1 MTDQPEQFH
10 LFDINEE
17 NDFFDIDVTIFQED
31 ETNNGHYPPGLKDRL
46 AKLDQNFRIFDD
58 YLAQLNRWAP
68 PRSLMALRGRRGD
81 RMRGKRAEM
90 LRREEII
97 AAWEKGIKL

>member
-1 MTDQPEQFH
+1 MTNQSEQFH
-10 LFDINEE
+10 LFNINEE
-17 NDFFDIDVTIFQED
+17 NDIFNIDITIFHD
-31 ETNNGHYPPGLKDRL
+31 YYSLGLKDRL
-46 AKLDQNFRIFDD
+46 TRMHQNIRNFND

-68 PRSLMALRGRRGD
+68 PRSLMALCGRRGD
-81 RMRGKRAEM
+81 RMRGKRAER